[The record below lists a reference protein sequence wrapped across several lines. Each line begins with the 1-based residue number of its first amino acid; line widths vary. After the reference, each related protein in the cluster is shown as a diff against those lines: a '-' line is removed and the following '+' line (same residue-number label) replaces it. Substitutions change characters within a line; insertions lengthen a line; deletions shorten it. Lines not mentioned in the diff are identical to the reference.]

1 MSNFFS
7 DAVKSGYFMYMAEA
21 EGKDNLVNT
30 REAKI
35 NAIINDL
42 RLLSRDELRGN
53 PDYFLRK
60 ACRAHGLEDITQKEV
75 AKIQIAI
82 NKGR

>member
-7 DAVKSGYFMYMAEA
+7 DAVNSGFFMYMAEA

-30 REAKI
+30 REAKV

-42 RLLSRDELRGN
+42 RYMDRSELRGN

-60 ACRAHGLEDITQKEV
+60 ACRAHNLEDITQKEI

-82 NKGR
+82 NKGY